1 MTQATDPYLSR
12 SDNTPRLLER
22 LEPVVYSKCDSTRQT
37 PLTKEQ
43 TDFYEGNGYLH
54 FEELFSKD
62 ELREF
67 QAELERLRQQAQKEK
82 TPEVV
87 LEPDGAAI
95 RSIFAIHNTNSLLR
109 RLAADRRLIDIV
121 SFLLG
126 SQVYIHQS
134 RINYKPGFAGKQF
147 YWHSDF
153 ETWHMEDGMPHMRA
167 ISCSIALS
175 DNYEFNGPLLVIPGS
190 HKQYVVCTGGTPENH
205 YLESLRKQEY
215 GVPAPEMLEKL
226 VEVGGMAAPKGPAGS
241 VTFFE
246 CNMMHGSNSNIT
258 PWPRHNIFLVYN
270 SVENTLVEPF
280 CGLAP
285 RPEFIA
291 HRDFTP
297 IEPVSRF

>member
-1 MTQATDPYLSR
+1 MATKPDPYLSR
-12 SDNTPRLLER
+12 SGNTPRLLDR
-22 LEPVVYSKCDSTRQT
+22 LDPVVYSKCESTEQA
-37 PLTKEQ
+37 PLTNEQ
-43 TDFYEGNGYLH
+43 TTFYEENGYLH
-54 FEELFSKD
+54 LEELFSKG
-62 ELREF
+62 ELEKF
-67 QAELERLRQQAQKEK
+67 QAELEQLRQEAKKEK

-87 LEPDGAAI
+87 LEPDGNAI
-95 RSIFAIHNTNSLLR
+95 RSIFAIHKSNTLVE
-109 RLAADRRLIDIV
+109 RLSRDHRLVDIV

-134 RINYKPGFAGKQF
+134 RINYKPGFEGKPF

-153 ETWHMEDGMPHMRA
+153 ETWHLEDGMPSMRA

-205 YLESLRKQEY
+205 YLKSLRKQEY
-215 GVPAPEMLEKL
+215 GVPAPDMLQKL
-226 VEVGGMAAPKGPAGS
+226 VEGRGIAAPKGPAGS

-258 PWPRHNIFLVYN
+258 PWPRHNIFIVYN
-270 SVENTLVEPF
+270 SVENALLEPF
-280 CGLAP
+280 CGLPP

-297 IEPVSRF
+297 IEPL